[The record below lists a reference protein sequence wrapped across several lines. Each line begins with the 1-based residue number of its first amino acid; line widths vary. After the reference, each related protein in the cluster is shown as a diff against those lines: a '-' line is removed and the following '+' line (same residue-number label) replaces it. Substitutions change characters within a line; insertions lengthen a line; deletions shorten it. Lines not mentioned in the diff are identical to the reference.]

1 MDKALRLLLVVC
13 LSAATLTPPVIVH
26 AHEDGETSHW
36 HEHGASATTAD
47 PHRDQFAW
55 RGDHL
60 HQHVFAVFLGSSH
73 YIPTCQDPAESE
85 QKSLRTCVGTAV
97 TPSLAAPETRDYS
110 LPPLRE
116 FRSPEHEPAALR
128 AGGPASAVIVAVGM
142 AFLCDRARH
151 ERSGVL
157 LA

>member
-1 MDKALRLLLVVC
+1 MDRSLRLLLVVC
-13 LSAATLTPPVIVH
+13 LLAATLSPPVIVH
-26 AHEDGETSHW
+26 AHEAGETSHQ
-36 HEHGASATTAD
+36 HEHRGSAATAD

-60 HQHVFAVFLGSSH
+60 HRHVFAVFLGSSYYVPVSH
-73 YIPTCQDPAESE
+73 PSAESE
-85 QKSLRTCVGTAV
+85 QQSLRTCVGTAV
-97 TPSLAAPETRDYS
+97 TSSLAAPEARDRS
-110 LPPLRE
+110 MPPPPAL
-116 FRSPEHEPAALR
+116 RSPAHEPAALR
-128 AGGPASAVIVAVGM
+128 AGGQTSAVTVPVGM